1 MPDDKG
7 TAFNPTEERIMS
19 TAPRPVRLAAL
30 LGSITLLGGCTP
42 PSALRNFDGDPW
54 VKRNAEALDRMGTL
68 LNEYGTVGMSAPL
81 IMIPDKSFDFD
92 IPSHG
97 PEQYFA
103 EAKAEIQARAAA
115 LEQDVSLL
123 SLSAS
128 ANIDPTKMAAY
139 AEQLKNYENDR
150 IDYLRQRNERDRA
163 LDMATAA
170 KNTAAQLRRD
180 AALKAAEQIADPQQL
195 AEARAKA
202 LEDYATTVT
211 TVAGTA
217 PTAPTFPTAQ
227 APAAQS
233 AQANATNSSSQAQD
247 VLPDAY
253 KKFANPGSLL
263 GQNPTVTSTNRSAL
277 ITSAGDTAVE
287 GILKAMHSTQPSAAL
302 LGKKKFF
309 GAAMVSVT
317 PGWRTKTDF
326 AARLTL
332 RPTLTFKPARAEVS
346 DFVMRNLRK
355 TYGETENLC
364 SRIMANPS
372 IAGYR
377 LLDTYNVPYAN
388 STSHRITV
396 AASAVSPMTDTQNL
410 QLASSLRKRKEF
422 VLQIALALQSAGL
435 DAGAK
440 FFRDHLQDLEKDVMS
455 SNREVPITAYATG
468 SQFGYEIG
476 PELWSQTDPSESK
489 PKPGY
494 RLVRQSFPT
503 LFLLGIEEEEQ
514 YPGLNCKSTLEPI
527 VFEPHL
533 RVEQTR
539 RWVPLTA
546 KAAANGPIDGEIAVL
561 NDQITR
567 AYEGAAICGKDVQ
580 QNVCDQI
587 NARGNAL
594 AEDLMGNYQQQP
606 LPLCMVVP
614 KLERCIDAEHAEAR
628 QQAEA
633 DKQKQ
638 KAAQAAAAPAADAAK
653 PTPAKATPAAKK

>member
-1 MPDDKG
+1 M
-7 TAFNPTEERIMS
+7 TV
-19 TAPRPVRLAAL
+19 APRPLRLAAL
-30 LGSITLLGGCTP
+30 LGFITLLGGCTP
-42 PSALRNFDGDPW
+42 PNALRNFDGDPW
-54 VKRNAEALDRMGTL
+54 VKRNAEALDRMAAK

-81 IMIPDKSFDFD
+81 IMTPDKSFDFE
-92 IPSHG
+92 IQSHG

-115 LEQDVSLL
+115 LEQDVSLF
-123 SLSAS
+123 SLNAS
-128 ANIDPTKMAAY
+128 ANIDPTKTAAY
-139 AEQLKNYENDR
+139 AEQLKNYESER

-163 LDMATAA
+163 LGMAAAA

-180 AALKAAEQIADPQQL
+180 AALKAAEQIADPQQQ

-202 LEDYATTVT
+202 LEDYATAIT
-211 TVAGTA
+211 AAGGTA

-227 APAAQS
+227 APSAQS
-233 AQANATNSSSQAQD
+233 APTNANSSSTQTQD

-253 KKFANPGSLL
+253 NKFANPGSFL

-277 ITSAGDTAVE
+277 ITAAGDTAVE
-287 GILKAMHSTQPSAAL
+287 GILKALHSTQPSAAL

-326 AARLTL
+326 AARLTI
-332 RPTLTFKPARAEVS
+332 RPTLTFRPARAEVS
-346 DFVMRNLRK
+346 DFVIK
-355 TYGETENLC
+355 TLKERYKTTEIRC
-364 SRIMANPS
+364 DQIDAHPS
-372 IAGYR
+372 VAGYR
-377 LLDTYNVPYAN
+377 LLDRTMSPYSDSISIA
-388 STSHRITV
+388 V

-440 FFRDHLQDLEKDVMS
+440 LFRDHLQDLEKDVMS

-476 PELWSQTDPSESK
+476 PELWSQTNPSESK

-514 YPGLNCKSTLEPI
+514 YPRLDCGTTNNRNREP
-527 VFEPHL
+527 VVVEPHL
-533 RVEQTR
+533 KVEQTR
-539 RWVPLTA
+539 RWVPLTER
-546 KAAANGPIDGEIAVL
+546 AAASDPIDGEIAAL
-561 NDQITR
+561 NDEITR
-567 AYEGAAICGKDVQ
+567 AYVSGDACKGENRSVYK
-580 QNVCDQI
+580 NVCSQI

-594 AEDLMGNYQQQP
+594 AEELFGSYQQQP

-614 KLERCIDAEHAEAR
+614 DLPRCIKEAAREEAEA
-628 QQAEA
+628 E
-633 DKQKQ
+633 KMKT
-638 KAAQAAAAPAADAAK
+638 AQAASDAKAKAKTTATATATASTAKAK
-653 PTPAKATPAAKK
+653 PATKK